1 MNLAANKKVYNYVTL
16 AYWVFMFADGALRML
31 VLLHFHMIGFGAIQI
46 AFLFSLYEVAGVIT
60 NLTAG
65 WIGSRFGLSSIL
77 YTGIVIQILTI
88 SLLSQFGEVS
98 TEVLYLIQ
106 IMILQGASGIAK
118 DLVKVSAKSSI
129 KFLSPNQPSKLF
141 KWVSY
146 LTGSKNVIKGLGF
159 FFGALSL
166 GFLTF
171 ETILIILVILLI
183 FTLLLTFKSVFFS
196 LSKRKK
202 NIKFSEVFSRN
213 KSINILSLAR
223 VFLFGARDTWF
234 VVAVPLYFYS
244 VGIENFFSIDQ
255 SGFLF
260 VGGFMALWV
269 IFYGVFQTTAPLIFQ
284 TFLNDESYIKKAAF
298 KWSMLA
304 FPIPLILSCV
314 LFLNPNAGIWV
325 ISWIILGLFGFGFIF
340 AMNSAL
346 HSYLVLALSFNEE
359 APLDVGFYY
368 MSNSVGRLI
377 GTLLSGIL
385 YQLGGVSLCLLIT
398 SLMLIGS
405 SLIVRKLSKA

>member
-1 MNLAANKKVYNYVTL
+1 
-16 AYWVFMFADGALRML
+16 MFTDGALRML

-46 AFLFSLYEVAGVIT
+46 AYLFALYELAGVIT

-65 WIGSRFGLSSIL
+65 WIGSKFGLASIM
-77 YTGIVIQILTI
+77 YTGLVIQIVAI
-88 SLLSQFGEVS
+88 FLLSKFGEVS

-129 KFLSPNQPSKLF
+129 KLLSSNESGKLF
-141 KWVSY
+141 RWVSY
-146 LTGSKNVIKGLGF
+146 LTGSKNAIKGFGF
-159 FFGALSL
+159 FFGASSL

-171 ETILIILVILLI
+171 EVVLLVLTILLI
-183 FTLLLTFKSVFFS
+183 LTLLLTFKSVFFS
-196 LSKRKK
+196 LSKGKK

-223 VFLFGARDTWF
+223 MFLFGARDTWF

-244 VGIENFFSIDQ
+244 VGIENLFNTDQ
-255 SGFLF
+255 SSFLF

-269 IFYGVFQTTAPLIFQ
+269 IFYGVSQTIAPSIFQ
-284 TFLNDESYIKKAAF
+284 TLLNDDNYIKKAAF

-314 LFLNPNAGIWV
+314 LFFNPNAGIWV

-346 HSYLVLALSFNEE
+346 HSYLVLSLSSNEE
-359 APLDVGFYY
+359 ASLDVGFYY
-368 MSNSVGRLI
+368 MSNAVGRLI

-398 SLMLIGS
+398 SLMLVGS
-405 SLIVRKLSKA
+405 SLIVRKLTKV

>member
-1 MNLAANKKVYNYVTL
+1 
-16 AYWVFMFADGALRML
+16 MFADGALRML

-159 FFGALSL
+159 FFWS
-166 GFLTF
+166 
-171 ETILIILVILLI
+171 II
-183 FTLLLTFKSVFFS
+183 
-196 LSKRKK
+196 
-202 NIKFSEVFSRN
+202 
-213 KSINILSLAR
+213 AR
-223 VFLFGARDTWF
+223 LF
-234 VVAVPLYFYS
+234 
-244 VGIENFFSIDQ
+244 NF
-255 SGFLF
+255 
-260 VGGFMALWV
+260 
-269 IFYGVFQTTAPLIFQ
+269 
-284 TFLNDESYIKKAAF
+284 
-298 KWSMLA
+298 
-304 FPIPLILSCV
+304 
-314 LFLNPNAGIWV
+314 
-325 ISWIILGLFGFGFIF
+325 
-340 AMNSAL
+340 
-346 HSYLVLALSFNEE
+346 
-359 APLDVGFYY
+359 
-368 MSNSVGRLI
+368 
-377 GTLLSGIL
+377 
-385 YQLGGVSLCLLIT
+385 
-398 SLMLIGS
+398 
-405 SLIVRKLSKA
+405 